1 MRTTK
6 NTEPSTH
13 NGRAEHT
20 EEDKAMMKINE
31 TRNLENGQTISIR
44 KEDNA
49 YTVWVDEKIA
59 YTASLLECR
68 AYAEARVCGNTHT
81 LATEAAK
88 IALEKKN
95 SRPTEAQKAHE
106 LGMTIREY
114 RAHRAGLRQASTAS
128 TNHTTATEAVNAE
141 VREAIETARNA
152 GLDLDMNRVGINL
165 KVDFTTGEVIRL
177 EDKTEAEK
185 EAELKLWAKLWS
197 QELVAIKAA

>member
-1 MRTTK
+1 
-6 NTEPSTH
+6 
-13 NGRAEHT
+13 
-20 EEDKAMMKINE
+20 MMKINE
-31 TRNLENGQTISIR
+31 TRNLENGATIQITKTEST
-44 KEDNA
+44 
-49 YTVWVDEKIA
+49 YTVLIDSKPVL
-59 YTASLLECR
+59 TGMLLECR
-68 AYAEARVCGNTHT
+68 AYVEARVCGNTHT
-81 LATEAAK
+81 LATEAAQ

-128 TNHTTATEAVNAE
+128 TNHTTTAEAVNSE

-165 KVDFTTGEVIRL
+165 KVDFATGEVIRL